1 MSPRRHSADLR
12 GRRRDLG
19 IKRFIMLGLVDER
32 PDGFAITELGR
43 QRLDAEH
50 KAESAN
56 RSRSPLFRQ

>member
-1 MSPRRHSADLR
+1 MSPRRHSPIYAA
-12 GRRRDLG
+12 GVTWASS
-19 IKRFIMLGLVDER
+19 GLEPVDER
-32 PDGFAITELGR
+32 PDGFVITKLGR